1 MITLRTGV
9 RYGSH
14 DLLYLVDGG
23 RSREKGFSQ
32 QHLPQDAAEAPHV
45 NAFGVPFD
53 KMQVF

>member
-53 KMQVF
+53 KM